1 MNLIQELNLTA
12 EDVVSTKKLSL
23 RGEKKVFDVYRI
35 PLEYLKYNKKNG
47 RIATYISQ
55 FIDEGHEFSNDNE
68 KFNNIIEKFIED
80 SNPDAL
86 KKTKQNIKAL
96 SQTEPAV
103 VLSNGI
109 ILDGNRRFTSL
120 RQLSRDGE
128 GAEFN
133 YLEAVILDSEKYKDK
148 DIKRLELNLQHA
160 VESRVDYNPIDRL
173 VDIYRDLIE
182 NGGVFTKEEYRSE
195 TQLSMSEVKKEIEIA
210 KLLVEYLEFIN
221 KPKKFYIA
229 RNQKVDGPLREI
241 YKILKSNKI
250 DEDSKEDVKEYLF
263 ANIMALNGDVTRRI
277 RELKIVFED
286 PKLSDEILTKI
297 EDDEILDDVTDHF
310 HGIDDKQEKVELSET
325 LIDKVRTTTESFVER
340 KKYQNARNQPLDM
353 LNKAYGSLKEVDTDA
368 LERLDE
374 VSKQEFKTLLEK
386 VNKLLDELSDI

>member
-1 MNLIQELNLTA
+1 M
-12 EDVVSTKKLSL
+12 
-23 RGEKKVFDVYRI
+23 
-35 PLEYLKYNKKNG
+35 
-47 RIATYISQ
+47 
-55 FIDEGHEFSNDNE
+55 
-68 KFNNIIEKFIED
+68 
-80 SNPDAL
+80 